1 LERYRSIKGGKVSN
15 EEKVIGIFRRDVLV
29 ECHNRLQRRLKQEE
43 NPRHKYAIQ
52 KRIDLFQRRIAQID
66 EVLGRAKRD
75 RRKK

>member
-1 LERYRSIKGGKVSN
+1 VPD

-29 ECHNRLQRRLKQEE
+29 ECHNKLQRRLKQEE

-66 EVLGRAKRD
+66 EVLGRAKKD